1 MKNKS
6 IIALV
11 GLALSFS
18 ACERD
23 FLQMP
28 LSNSTTV
35 DSVFSTAIKAQGAI
49 ANAYRTALP
58 QGLPYRN
65 DWNALIQ
72 ANVSGELSYGQ
83 SWTPSNEILKN
94 GLTATGTTED
104 MPGFGA
110 NFPPIR
116 QAYLVIENIDKVKD
130 MTATEKAVVKG
141 EMLALISYRYEQMLI
156 MYGGVPIVSKSYLP
170 TEDLAVPRSSVKDVV
185 DSIVSWCDQAISVL
199 PSSWPESL
207 EGRMTKS
214 AALAIK
220 SKTLIYAARP
230 LFNSATPYLNFGSN
244 NNLISYGN
252 YDANRWQTAATVA
265 EALILE
271 AETNGGA
278 SIINTGSPL
287 DDYGTATSVPSNPE
301 VLLAYK
307 YINTYTGGGDGW
319 SETPFNAF
327 YNPRY
332 HWQATANVLISNF
345 LENYYKQ
352 DGTEQDWPD
361 MGEVRPFADYLTRMD
376 QMEGRFKASFMAFQ
390 MNAWNNP
397 GDANWNNTNVGTGPG
412 YGAARSVKFYYKA
425 GNRRWFEFP
434 IFRLAAAY
442 LSAAEAH
449 NEMGS
454 NTQALLRLNKI
465 RQRAGLPDVTETDQA
480 KLRAIIQREWAVEFF
495 NENYRLHD
503 VKHWKLPNIGNGIL
517 GGAVRGFAY
526 NNNTGIKSTG
536 NTNYTEREVYPAF
549 WGSRMYLNPF
559 PQTEIN
565 KGILVQNP
573 GY

>member
-1 MKNKS
+1 
-6 IIALV
+6 
-11 GLALSFS
+11 
-18 ACERD
+18 
-23 FLQMP
+23 MP
-28 LSNSTTV
+28 LSNTTTV

-49 ANAYRTALP
+49 ANAYRTGLP

-83 SWTPSNEILKN
+83 AWTPSNEILKN

-104 MPGFGA
+104 MAGFAA

-116 QAYLVIENIDKVKD
+116 QAYQVKENIDKVKD
-130 MTATEKAVVKG
+130 MTAAEKAVVKG
-141 EMLALISYRYEQMLI
+141 EMLALIAYRYEQMLI
-156 MYGGVPIVSKSYLP
+156 MYGGVPIVTRSFQP
-170 TEDLAVPRSSVKDVV
+170 TDDLSIPRSSVKEVL
-185 DSIVSWCDQAISVL
+185 DSIVSWCDQAINVL
-199 PSSWPESL
+199 PSAWPETFR
-207 EGRMTKS
+207 GRMTKS
-214 AALAIK
+214 AAMAIK
-220 SKTLIYAARP
+220 SKALLYAARP
-230 LFNSATPYLNFGSN
+230 LFNSATPYLGFGAN
-244 NNLISYGN
+244 NNLISFGN
-252 YDANRWQTAATVA
+252 YDVNRWQVAAAAA
-265 EALILE
+265 EALITE

-278 SIINTGSPL
+278 FIINTGSPL

-332 HWQATANVLISNF
+332 HWQATANVLTTNF
-345 LENYYKQ
+345 AENYYKQ
-352 DGTEQDWPD
+352 DGSEQDWPQVD
-361 MGEVRPFADYLTRMD
+361 ETRPFTDYTTRMNE
-376 QMEGRFKASFMAFQ
+376 MEGRFKASFMPYQ

-397 GDANWNNTNVGTGPG
+397 GDANWNNTNVGNGPG
-412 YGAARSVKFYYKA
+412 YGVSRSVKFYYKA

-449 NEMGS
+449 NEAGS
-454 NTQALLRLNKI
+454 AAQALLRLNKI
-465 RQRAGLPDVTETDQA
+465 RNRAGLPDITETDQA
-480 KLRAIIQREWAVEFF
+480 KLRTIIQREWAVEFF

-503 VKHWKLPNIGNGIL
+503 VKHWKLANIGNGIL
-517 GGAVRGFAY
+517 GGSIRAFAY
-526 NNNTGIKSTG
+526 NNNTGVKSTG
-536 NTNYTEREVYPAF
+536 NTNYADRVVYPAF
-549 WGSRMYLNPF
+549 WAARMYLNPF
-559 PQTEIN
+559 PQNEIN